1 MPLFTYDLST
11 NVGMVRMLIADTD
24 ATAHDFAD
32 EEVEAALEQEGDSLK
47 RAAALLLLVLA
58 SNRARLA
65 VSVKRGAVS
74 EDLTKVAAE
83 LRASAAVLVAQAA
96 ADEDVPLSA
105 IISPSY
111 ETFSYTVNLHNDRE
125 NEVREA
131 P

>member
-1 MPLFTYDLST
+1 MAVFTYDLST
-11 NVGMVRMLIADTD
+11 DIGKVRMLIADTD
-24 ATAHDFAD
+24 ASAYDFEDD
-32 EEVEAALEQEGDSLK
+32 EIQAALTQEGDSLK

-74 EDLTKVAAE
+74 EDLKSVASE
-83 LRASAAVLVAQAA
+83 LRAQAKALVDSAAE
-96 ADEDVPLSA
+96 DEDLPLSA

-111 ETFSYTVNLHNDRE
+111 ETFSYTVNLVNDRDD
-125 NEVREA
+125 EVSAA

>member
-1 MPLFTYDLST
+1 MPLFTYDLAT
-11 NVGMVRMLIADTD
+11 NVGKVRMLIADTD

-47 RAAALLLLVLA
+47 RGAALLLLVLA

-74 EDLTKVAAE
+74 EDLTKVAVE
-83 LRASAAVLVAQAA
+83 LRASAAVLVGQAA
-96 ADEDVPLSA
+96 AEEDVPLSA

-125 NEVREA
+125 NEVNEA